1 MGRGFGPGVGVPGPS
16 MSDGSGGVGVGSMVT
31 GCPKL
36 ARLAED
42 EDDGEGDLKRTFFS
56 VPGVVQSRV
65 EEGLHVTSERRLLG
79 MPETEDNGESLF
91 TLLQQRVCAQHASG
105 GKHLL
110 FEDRGS
116 SPPAHLPASSRGW
129 ASGALGAECAT
140 RPRHNTTAGRLSY
153 PSRYLPASSVM
164 HTRIRLF
171 SQ

>member
-56 VPGVVQSRV
+56 VPGIVQSRV

-105 GKHLL
+105 QAS
-110 FEDRGS
+110 FVRGS
-116 SPPAHLPASSRGW
+116 RFIAACAPAGLISGLGVRRGR
-129 ASGALGAECAT
+129 G
-140 RPRHNTTAGRLSY
+140 
-153 PSRYLPASSVM
+153 
-164 HTRIRLF
+164 
-171 SQ
+171 